1 MRMTGAGPSLQCDTL
16 YWIFCKHVVTKVD
29 FDLFSVLIEEG
40 SETKASQSSSH
51 RGPLERQE
59 AVEDVWCG
67 VWPSS
72 VRVAVSVTTSVRR
85 GTCSPER
92 SNQKD
97 DHLAR
102 K

>member
-1 MRMTGAGPSLQCDTL
+1 MRMTGAGPSLQCDTF
-16 YWIFCKHVVTKVD
+16 YWIFCKHVVTRVD
-29 FDLFSVLIEEG
+29 FDSFSVLIEEG

-51 RGPLERQE
+51 RRPLEGQE
-59 AVEDVWCG
+59 VVEDAWCG

-72 VRVAVSVTTSVRR
+72 MRVTVSVPTSVRR
-85 GTCSPER
+85 GSCRPER

-97 DHLAR
+97 DHLDR

>member
-29 FDLFSVLIEEG
+29 FDSFSVLIEEG

-51 RGPLERQE
+51 RRPLEGQE
-59 AVEDVWCG
+59 VVEDAWCG

-72 VRVAVSVTTSVRR
+72 VRR
-85 GTCSPER
+85 GTCRPER

-97 DHLAR
+97 DHLGR